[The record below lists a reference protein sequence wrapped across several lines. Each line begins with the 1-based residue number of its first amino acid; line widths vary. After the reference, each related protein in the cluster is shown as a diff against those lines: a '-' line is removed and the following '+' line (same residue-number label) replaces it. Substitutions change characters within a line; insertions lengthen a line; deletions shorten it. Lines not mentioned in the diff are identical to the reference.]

1 MQIQKLLS
9 NPHEIQGALRLVQGL
24 CAGYIYRVVIPNI
37 LVTDN
42 DGLLY
47 PNESKGVKQNP
58 EKIQYQVKTDE

>member
-1 MQIQKLLS
+1 MKS
-9 NPHEIQGALRLVQGL
+9 REPLRLAQGL

-37 LVTDN
+37 LVIDN

-58 EKIQYQVKTDE
+58 ENKYQVKIDE